1 MNRRSWGLRGIT
13 PLLDVL
19 FILLFGLLA
28 LSDAKKATSAEI
40 VRVRLPKVE
49 PQRSDAAGEMRKI
62 VLEVNA
68 RSEVRLEGRP
78 ATLSDSAAL
87 DAELAVLIGDAL
99 PEEFAVEIRGDAG
112 ARHGVMVA
120 LLQHLRQR
128 GFAAVHLLALGEAG
142 ASWGEE
148 AR

>member
-1 MNRRSWGLRGIT
+1 MNRRSWGLQGIT

-28 LSDAKKATSAEI
+28 LSDAKRATSAEI

-49 PQRSDAAGEMRKI
+49 PQQSEATGEMRKI
-62 VLEVNA
+62 VLEVDA
-68 RSEVRLEGRP
+68 RSDVRLEGRP
-78 ATLSDSAAL
+78 ATLPDSAAL
-87 DAELAVLIGDAL
+87 DAELAALIGDAL
-99 PEEFAVEIRGDAG
+99 PEEFAIEIRGDAS

-128 GFAAVHLLALGEAG
+128 GFATVHLLALGESG
-142 ASWGEE
+142 ANWDGE